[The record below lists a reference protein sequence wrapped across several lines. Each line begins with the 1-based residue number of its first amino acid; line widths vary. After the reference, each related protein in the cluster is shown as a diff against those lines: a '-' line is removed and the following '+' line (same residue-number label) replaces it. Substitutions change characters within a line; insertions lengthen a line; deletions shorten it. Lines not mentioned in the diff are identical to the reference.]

1 MQLSDFT
8 VQEQSGGAL
17 QKLLRQWTPRVEKK
31 VIDLFNKGYSET
43 NVQKILV
50 AEENFKLPTYSE
62 GRIDFKGLKKIFA
75 KLLESGKI
83 KSIPKDKKLFNPV
96 KDKQILDLFIDNRK
110 TFEGNPTSRLL
121 GAYNAKYGLT
131 KGTNIKRGTGISVE
145 VIKNAFNRAIAGQYP
160 EYDELF
166 KGREL
171 SEFFKTRHENIFPQV
186 KTLDTVIKKAIKD
199 GYLIDET
206 QFAQTRM
213 ERLKKEYAKA
223 AGISNDAKLENN
235 FLTRMRRI
243 LALYG
248 GSNTERYE
256 QKLYDQIKPPSG
268 YMESKL
274 QKNLIAIGQHA
285 GRMSNKDM
293 ALALGLG
300 KQKANF
306 LNDLQWASTKIGK
319 MYGLPKVVKK
329 GTEMFMAGDHTD
341 SKAVMENLPNYK
353 KNFMRI
359 AYISHGLNQF
369 KAGYDSK
376 INALRKQA
384 ELGYQFDKGIYT
396 TGMPKIHTFMKGT
409 DNRVDLRS
417 QKFNP
422 AIHERRQVGLRSQ
435 GYYSDPFSGP
445 LTKAERVA
453 GGRTIPA
460 AIKKL
465 QQEFTELTGGYKLG
479 GFKIKKRGAIGAGN
493 ITIEKFLQPRI
504 DIRKSPVSEA
514 VLETIRN
521 LKYSAPEDAAYR
533 IQKAN
538 LNVVDRALLGREGL
552 TTKGRINILKKFGP
566 QDFKTSGYM
575 QAMRIASRESPK
587 VTAIMNKGINEAV
600 RLANVNDGD
609 ICRIFGMKRG
619 GLAGGGCGPQM
630 RQALQE
636 APEETMTKIAEVGSS
651 KLKNAARGFLGALGR
666 FGPAA
671 GKFGA
676 IAAAGAVAKPA
687 FDMVR
692 QFVNDDPSTYLT
704 DPEQMER
711 MLLSTIEAQERKRP
725 RSEILDWSLT
735 GAGVG
740 ATAAAVPGTG
750 ALWKARRL
758 PFKREATL
766 LRKGIDK
773 AAYGMPRAA
782 LGPAMKLVSGMFT
795 PAGLLATEPLRIAQ
809 MRRQGEDWGEIAQ
822 DPTLWMGP
830 AFAPSM
836 TKLATAGMKS
846 KPLLAKAL
854 RLGMSPGALKVLGR
868 TGGIGLLASLG
879 LTGYDKYKDWKNKRG
894 WFAKD

>member
-671 GKFGA
+671 GKFGM
-676 IAAAGAVAKPA
+676 IAAAGALAQPLVK
-687 FDMVR
+687 
-692 QFVNDDPSTYLT
+692 QFMNDDSSTYLT
-704 DPEQMER
+704 DPDQQAGMLEALLER
-711 MLLSTIEAQERKRP
+711 ERPKP
-725 RSEILDWSLT
+725 RSEILDWSHT
-735 GAGVG
+735 AGTVG
-740 ATAAAVPGTG
+740 ATAAAVPGSG
-750 ALWKARRL
+750 ALMRARRMKGFGL
-758 PFKREATL
+758 PRQ
-766 LRKGIDK
+766 
-773 AAYGMPRAA
+773 A
-782 LGPAMKLVSGMFT
+782 LGPAMKLISGMFT

-809 MRRQGEDWGEIAQ
+809 MRREGESWGEVAKS
-822 DPTLWMGP
+822 PTLWMGP
-830 AFAPSM
+830 AFAPGM
-836 TKLATAGMKS
+836 TRLATAGMKS

-854 RLGMSPGALKVLGR
+854 RLGMSGPALKLLGKA
-868 TGGIGLLASLG
+868 GGIGLAASLG

-894 WFAKD
+894 WLAKDEE